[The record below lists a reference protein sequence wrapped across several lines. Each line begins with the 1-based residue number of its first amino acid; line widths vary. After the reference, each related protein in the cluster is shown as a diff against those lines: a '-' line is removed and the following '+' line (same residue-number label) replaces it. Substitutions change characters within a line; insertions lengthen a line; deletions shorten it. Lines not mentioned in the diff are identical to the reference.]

1 MTIKG
6 VLKGQQYGM
15 AVVRGR
21 SMEPTLRDGDRLLI
35 RYGGRVRPNALVVV
49 RLADRPIA
57 VKRAERLVDGGWW
70 VTRDNPD
77 DGVDSWTVGPVRE
90 DDVVAVVVA
99 RLWPL
104 RRTRRGPSGHAG

>member
-1 MTIKG
+1 MRTTMTVKG
-6 VLKGQQYGM
+6 PQIGM

-49 RLADRPIA
+49 RLADRPVA
-57 VKRAERLVDGGWW
+57 VKRAERRVDGGWW

-77 DGVDSWTVGPVRE
+77 DGVDSWTVGPIA
-90 DDVVAVVVA
+90 DDHVVAVVLA
-99 RLWPL
+99 RIWPML
-104 RRTRRGPSGHAG
+104 RRRRPMSRGTD

>member
-1 MTIKG
+1 MMMKG
-6 VLKGQQYGM
+6 PLIGM

-35 RYGGRVRPNALVVV
+35 RYRGRVRPNALIVV

-57 VKRAERLVDGGWW
+57 VKRAERRVDGGWW

-77 DGVDSWTVGPVRE
+77 DGVDSWTVGPVAD
-90 DDVVAVVVA
+90 DDVVASVLLRV
-99 RLWPL
+99 WPL
-104 RRTRRGPSGHAG
+104 VRRRRASAA

>member
-6 VLKGQQYGM
+6 PQYGM

-49 RLADRPIA
+49 RLAARPSA
-57 VKRAERLVDGGWW
+57 VKRAERRVDGGWW

-77 DGVDSWTVGPVRE
+77 DGVDSWTVGPVRD
-90 DDVVAVVVA
+90 DDVVAVVVV

-104 RRTRRGPSGHAG
+104 RRTHDRC